1 MNASPATKWTPCL
14 SGSAQPA
21 LAHTASNVSA
31 LSAGDSV
38 AVGFDVGRVGLQ
50 YFRGTV
56 VRVMNA
62 RVRVKFPDVDGSCIT
77 RDVDKDKLFDIDET
91 S

>member
-1 MNASPATKWTPCL
+1 MTKTFPTRKGDVDYSSVIVQAGAASD
-14 SGSAQPA
+14 
-21 LAHTASNVSA
+21 VSA

-38 AVGFDVGRVGLQ
+38 AVAFDVGRVGLQ

-77 RDVDKDKLFDIDET
+77 RDVDKDKLFDIDEA